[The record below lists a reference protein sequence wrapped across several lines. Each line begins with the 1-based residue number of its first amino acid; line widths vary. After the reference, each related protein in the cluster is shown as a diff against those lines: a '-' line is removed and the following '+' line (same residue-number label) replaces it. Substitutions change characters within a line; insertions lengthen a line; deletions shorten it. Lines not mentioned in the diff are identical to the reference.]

1 MNHDVDTGP
10 TRHFVCASAALPDGR
25 HLKLKLR
32 FEGREEEC
40 LLLRFE
46 GRCHAYI
53 NRCVHMPRPL
63 DCEQDLIFDPTGR
76 YLRCSMHGIVYTPQT
91 GASVSALCEG
101 ERLRAVTIYEENGEI
116 GIADHRVASVRM
128 SGRDG

>member
-10 TRHFVCASAALPDGR
+10 TRRFVCASAALPDGR

-53 NRCVHMPRPL
+53 NRCVHMPRQLVQACITRSP
-63 DCEQDLIFDPTGR
+63 PPA
-76 YLRCSMHGIVYTPQT
+76 RCG
-91 GASVSALCEG
+91 GSA
-101 ERLRAVTIYEENGEI
+101 
-116 GIADHRVASVRM
+116 
-128 SGRDG
+128 